1 MKKLMHFLF
10 LSCLKASEL
19 IEKKFHFKLSFKER
33 LQLKLHKMMCS
44 ACTLY
49 EKQSTLLEKGIENRY
64 KYNGKEIDIGALK
77 KSINEKLQ
85 EK

>member
-49 EKQSTLLEKGIENRY
+49 EKQSTLLEKGIENQY

-77 KSINEKLQ
+77 KSIAEKLQ

>member
-1 MKKLMHFLF
+1 MHFLF
-10 LSCLKASEL
+10 LSCLKASEI
-19 IEKKFHFKLSFKER
+19 IEKKFHFKLSFRER

-49 EKQSTLLEKGIENRY
+49 EKQSTLLEKGIQNRY
-64 KYNGKEIDIGALK
+64 KYNGKEIDIVALK

>member
-10 LSCLKASEL
+10 LSCLKASEI
-19 IEKKFHFKLSFKER
+19 IEKKFHFKLSFIER

-49 EKQSTLLEKGIENRY
+49 EKQSTLLEKGIQNRY
-64 KYNGKEIDIGALK
+64 KYNGKEIDIVALK

>member
-10 LSCLKASEL
+10 LSCLKASEI
-19 IEKKFHFKLSFKER
+19 IEKKFHFKLSFRER

-49 EKQSTLLEKGIENRY
+49 EKQSTLLEKGIQNRY
-64 KYNGKEIDIGALK
+64 KYNGKEIDIVALK